1 MQHVAVGIIVENGQV
16 LVCQRKHNARYPL
29 KWEFP
34 GGKIEANEAPEN
46 ALKRELREELSINA
60 AIGKEF
66 HRQEWTYTEGLSN
79 SSDDGTFKVV
89 YYLIDS
95 FKGKPANRAFEQIQW
110 VTPSELQKMDILDG
124 NKEAVNLLVK
134 HAKDDSA

>member
-16 LVCQRKHNARYPL
+16 LVCQRKRNARYPL

-46 ALKRELREELSINA
+46 ALERELREELSINA

-66 HRQEWTYTEGLSN
+66 HRQEWTYTEGFSN
-79 SSDDGTFKVV
+79 STDDGTFKVV

-134 HAKDDSA
+134 HAKKESA

>member
-16 LVCQRKHNARYPL
+16 LVCQRKHNARYPW

-34 GGKIEANEAPEN
+34 GGKIDANEAPEN

-124 NKEAVNLLVK
+124 NREAVNLLVK
-134 HAKDDSA
+134 HAKEESA

>member
-1 MQHVAVGIIVENGQV
+1 MQHVAVGIIVEDGQV
-16 LVCQRKHNARYPL
+16 LVCQRKRNARYPL

-66 HRQEWTYTEGLSN
+66 HRQEWTYTEGPSN

-89 YYLIDS
+89 YYLIHS

-134 HAKDDSA
+134 HAKEESA